1 MHLPRK
7 RHAQMRC
14 LWRTIEN
21 RAYASRF
28 FAIRSRNRRGAR
40 RATERSALDFAA
52 VKGVMS
58 DQEISALQQG
68 AELKPGPQDTI
79 AATTDQSQTP
89 RIPEELSILPMRG
102 FVVFPGTVVP
112 LNVQRAASLKLLDET
127 LLRTKVIGLLT
138 QRYETKED
146 PEPQDLHSVGTAALV
161 LKLLRQS
168 DDHLVVIAQGLRRF
182 SLRKI
187 IATSPFLRV
196 EVDLPNSISPPQTKE
211 WEATFR
217 NLRDSAAKLFELTPD
232 APEQVR
238 LMILNIDNAE
248 QLADFLASNLNIDVA
263 DKQAILEE
271 LDVEKRVRA
280 VQQHVSAQL
289 EIAEIQQ
296 RLQRDVASQFS
307 DAQRRAY
314 LRSQIKAIQRELGEA
329 ESGSEEQAE
338 QLRKRLEEAKPPE
351 EVIKQAERELKR
363 LDFIPPASP
372 EFSVIV
378 SYIEIIADLP
388 WNKLSED
395 NLDLD
400 QAQKILDRDHY
411 DLEKVK
417 KRLIEY
423 LAVRKLNPHGHGAI
437 LCFLGPPGVGKTSLG
452 QSIADALGRKFVRI
466 SLGGMRDE
474 AEIRGHRRTYI
485 RSMPG
490 RIIQELRRC
499 GTRNPV
505 FMLDEIDKIGADFR
519 GDAASALLEV
529 LASLQNDKFVDRYLD
544 VPFDLS
550 QVIFIGTANYIEGVP
565 EPLRDRIE
573 VISIPGYTEREKV
586 EIAKRYLVPRQ
597 LEEKGLKPEQCEW
610 QENALRRVIN
620 DYTHEAGV
628 RELERQIGAICRGIA
643 AQVAR
648 GKTDHVTVTPDVV
661 AERLGPAK
669 YVRETKL
676 KTSKPGVVTGLAYT
690 PAGGEVLHIEAT
702 RYPGKSNVIL
712 TGHIGE
718 VMKESVQA
726 ALSLLRS
733 REGQLGVNPED
744 FREMDIHVHVPAG
757 AVPKDG
763 PSAGIAMFTALASL
777 FSNTPVRPDVAMT
790 GEISLRGL
798 VLPIGGLK
806 EKSLAA
812 MRAGISTVIIPKL
825 NEKDLFDV
833 PEEAKQKLKFV
844 PVENVDEVLA
854 VALEKNGATQ
864 QQATGSASTKTMAE

>member
-1 MHLPRK
+1 
-7 RHAQMRC
+7 
-14 LWRTIEN
+14 
-21 RAYASRF
+21 
-28 FAIRSRNRRGAR
+28 
-40 RATERSALDFAA
+40 
-52 VKGVMS
+52 MS
-58 DQEISALQQG
+58 DKQISALQPG
-68 AELKPGPQDTI
+68 VELKPGPQSTI
-79 AATTDQSQTP
+79 AALTDESQTP
-89 RIPEELSILPMRG
+89 RVPEQLSILPVRG

-112 LNVQRAASLKLLDET
+112 LNIQRAASLKLLDDT
-127 LLRTKVIGLLT
+127 LPRTKVIGLVA
-138 QRYETKED
+138 QRDETKED
-146 PEPQDLHSVGTAALV
+146 PAPQDLYSIGTVALV
-161 LKLLRQS
+161 LKLIRES
-168 DDHLVVIAQGLRRF
+168 EDHVLVIAQGRRRF

-187 IATSPFLRV
+187 IATSPFLRA
-196 EVDLPNSISPPQTKE
+196 EIDLPDSVQPPETRE

-217 NLRDSAAKLFELTPD
+217 NLRDSAARLFELTPD
-232 APEQVR
+232 APEQAR
-238 LMILNIDNAE
+238 LMIFNIDNAE
-248 QLADFLASNLNIDVA
+248 QLADFLAPNLNIDVA
-263 DKQAILEE
+263 QKQSILEE

-280 VQQHVSAQL
+280 VQKHISAQL

-296 RLQRDVASQFS
+296 RLQKDVASQFT

-314 LRSQIKAIQRELGEA
+314 LRSQIKAIQHELGEG
-329 ESGSEEQAE
+329 EGGSEEQAQ

-351 EVIKQAERELKR
+351 AVMKQAERELKR
-363 LDFIPPASP
+363 LDFIPSASP

-388 WNKLSED
+388 WNKLSKD
-395 NLDLD
+395 SLDLD
-400 QAQKILDRDHY
+400 QAQQILDRDHY

-423 LAVRKLNPHGHGAI
+423 LAVRKLNPQGHGAI

-485 RSMPG
+485 GSMPG
-490 RIIQELRRC
+490 RIIQELRRA

-505 FMLDEIDKIGADFR
+505 FMLDEIDKLGADFR
-519 GDAASALLEV
+519 GDPASALLEV
-529 LASLQNDKFVDRYLD
+529 LDPRQNNAFVDRYLD

-550 QVIFIGTANYIEGVP
+550 DVIFIGTANYIDGVP
-565 EPLRDRIE
+565 DPLRDRIE
-573 VISIPGYTEREKV
+573 VMSLPGYTEREKL
-586 EIAKRYLVPRQ
+586 EIAKRYLVKRQ
-597 LEEKGLKPEQCEW
+597 LEENGLKPEQIEW
-610 QENALRRVIN
+610 QDDALRGIIN

-643 AQVAR
+643 SQVAR
-648 GKTDHVTVTPDVV
+648 GKTEHVTVTPEIVR
-661 AERLGPAK
+661 EMLGPAK

-690 PAGGEVLHIEAT
+690 PQGGEVLHIEAT
-702 RYPGKSNVIL
+702 RYPGKGNVTL

-733 REGQLGVNPED
+733 RDGQLGVNAED
-744 FREMDIHVHVPAG
+744 FRKLDIHVHVPAG

-777 FSNTPVRPDVAMT
+777 FSNRPVRPDVAMT
-790 GEISLRGL
+790 GEITLRGL

-812 MRAGISTVIIPKL
+812 MRAGISTVVIPKL
-825 NEKDLFDV
+825 NEKDLVDV
-833 PEEAKQKLKFV
+833 PEEAKQKLKFI

-854 VALEKNGATQ
+854 VALEKNGDSPASQ
-864 QQATGSASTKTMAE
+864 SKSA

>member
-1 MHLPRK
+1 MVL
-7 RHAQMRC
+7 
-14 LWRTIEN
+14 
-21 RAYASRF
+21 
-28 FAIRSRNRRGAR
+28 RS
-40 RATERSALDFAA
+40 D
-52 VKGVMS
+52 
-58 DQEISALQQG
+58 
-68 AELKPGPQDTI
+68 AESKPGTQSTI
-79 AATTDQSQTP
+79 AAGTAESQMP
-89 RIPEELSILPMRG
+89 RIPEELSILPVRG

-112 LNVQRAASLKLLDET
+112 LNIQRAASLKLLDDT
-127 LLRTKVIGLLT
+127 LPRTKVIGLLA
-138 QRYETKED
+138 QRDETKED
-146 PEPQDLHSVGTAALV
+146 PAPQDLYSVGTVALV
-161 LKLLRQS
+161 LKLIRQA
-168 DDHLVVIAQGLRRF
+168 DDRVLVIAQGLRRF

-187 IATSPFLRV
+187 VATSPFLRV
-196 EVDLPNSISPPQTKE
+196 EVDLPESIQPPESKE

-217 NLRDSAAKLFELTPD
+217 NLRDSAARLFELAPD
-232 APEQVR
+232 APEQAR
-238 LMILNIDNAE
+238 LMVFNIENAE
-248 QLADFLASNLNIDVA
+248 QLADFLAPNLNVDVA
-263 DKQAILEE
+263 QKQAILEE

-280 VQQHVSAQL
+280 VQKQISAQL
-289 EIAEIQQ
+289 EIAEIQE
-296 RLQRDVASQFS
+296 RLQKDVASQFS

-314 LRSQIKAIQRELGEA
+314 LRSQIKAIQHELGEA
-329 ESGSEEQAE
+329 EGGSEEQAQ

-351 EVIKQAERELKR
+351 AVMKQAERELKR
-363 LDFIPPASP
+363 LDFIPSASP

-388 WNKLSED
+388 WNRLSQD

-400 QAQKILDRDHY
+400 QAQQILDRDHY

-423 LAVRKLNPHGHGAI
+423 LAVRKLNPQGHGAI

-485 RSMPG
+485 GSMPG
-490 RIIQELRRC
+490 RIIQELRRA

-519 GDAASALLEV
+519 GDPASALLEV
-529 LASLQNDKFVDRYLD
+529 LDPRQNNTFVDRYLD

-550 QVIFIGTANYIEGVP
+550 QVIFIGTANYIDGVP

-573 VISIPGYTEREKV
+573 VISLPGYTEREKL
-586 EIAKRYLVPRQ
+586 EIAKRYLVKRQ
-597 LEEKGLKPEQCEW
+597 LDENGLKPEQIEW
-610 QENALRRVIN
+610 QEEAFRRIIN

-628 RELERQIGAICRGIA
+628 RELERQIASVCRGIA
-643 AQVAR
+643 SQVAR
-648 GKTDHVTVTPDVV
+648 GKTEHVTVTPELV
-661 AERLGPAK
+661 AEMLGPAK
-669 YVRETKL
+669 YVREAKL
-676 KTSKPGVVTGLAYT
+676 KTSKPGVATGLAYT

-702 RYPGKSNVIL
+702 RYPGKGNVTL

-733 REGQLGVNPED
+733 RDGQLGVNAED
-744 FREMDIHVHVPAG
+744 FRKLDIHVHVPAG

-777 FSNTPVRPDVAMT
+777 FSNRPVRPDVAMT
-790 GEISLRGL
+790 GEITLRGL

-812 MRAGISTVIIPKL
+812 MRAGITTVIIPKL
-825 NEKDLFDV
+825 NEKDLVDV
-833 PEEAKQKLKFV
+833 PEEAKQKLKFI
-844 PVENVDEVLA
+844 PVETVDEVLA
-854 VALEKNGATQ
+854 VALEKNGAPPLHP
-864 QQATGSASTKTMAE
+864 S

>member
-1 MHLPRK
+1 MNEEP
-7 RHAQMRC
+7 
-14 LWRTIEN
+14 I
-21 RAYASRF
+21 
-28 FAIRSRNRRGAR
+28 I
-40 RATERSALDFAA
+40 AA
-52 VKGVMS
+52 P
-58 DQEISALQQG
+58 
-68 AELKPGPQDTI
+68 AELQAKGAAPTTI
-79 AATTDQSQTP
+79 AAPTEPSQLP
-89 RIPEELSILPMRG
+89 RIPEELSILPVRG

-112 LNVQRAASLKLLDET
+112 LNIRRATSIKLLDET
-127 LLRTKVIGLLT
+127 LPRTKVIGLVT
-138 QRYETKED
+138 QQDETTEE
-146 PEPQDLHSVGTAALV
+146 PEPQELYRIGTAALV
-161 LKLLRQS
+161 LKLIRQG
-168 DDHLVVIAQGLRRF
+168 DDHVLVIAQGLQRF

-187 IATSPFLRV
+187 IATSPFLRA
-196 EVDLPNSISPPQTKE
+196 EIDLIKSISPTPSKE

-217 NLRDSAAKLFELTPD
+217 NLRDSAAKVFELTPE
-232 APEQVR
+232 APEQAR
-238 LMILNIDNAE
+238 LMILNIDNPE
-248 QLADFLASNLNIDVA
+248 QLADFLAPNLNA
-263 DKQAILEE
+263 DTAQKQALLEE

-280 VQQHVSAQL
+280 VQKHISAQL
-289 EIAEIQQ
+289 EIAQIQEK
-296 RLQRDVASQFS
+296 LQRDVASQFS

-314 LRSQIKAIQRELGEA
+314 LRSQIKAIQHELGET
-329 ESGSEEQAE
+329 ETGSEEQVD
-338 QLRKRLEEAKPPE
+338 QLRTRLEEAKPPE
-351 EVIKQAERELKR
+351 EVMKQAERELKR

-395 NLDLD
+395 NLNLD
-400 QAQKILDRDHY
+400 RAQEILDRDHY

-452 QSIADALGRKFVRI
+452 QSIADALGRKFVRV

-485 RSMPG
+485 GSMPG
-490 RIIQELRRC
+490 RIIQELRRA

-519 GDAASALLEV
+519 GDPASALLEV
-529 LASLQNDKFVDRYLD
+529 LDPRQNNTFVDRYLD

-550 QVIFIGTANYIEGVP
+550 QVIFIGTANYIDGVP

-573 VISIPGYTEREKV
+573 VISLPGYTEREKL
-586 EIAKRYLVPRQ
+586 EIAKRYLVKRQ
-597 LEEKGLKPEQCEW
+597 LEENGLTPEQCEW
-610 QENALRRVIN
+610 QEEAFRRVIE

-628 RELERQIGAICRGIA
+628 RELERQIAAVCRGVASRI
-643 AQVAR
+643 AR
-648 GKTDHVTVTPDVV
+648 GKIERATITPEVV
-661 AERLGPAK
+661 GEMLGPTK

-702 RYPGKSNVIL
+702 RYPGKGNVTL
-712 TGHIGE
+712 TGHIGD

-726 ALSLLRS
+726 AFSLVRS
-733 REGQLGVNPED
+733 RDGELGAKPQD
-744 FREMDIHVHVPAG
+744 FRDIDVHVHVPAG

-790 GEISLRGL
+790 GEITLRGL

-825 NEKDLFDV
+825 NEKDLVDV

-844 PVENVDEVLA
+844 PVENVDEVLNA
-854 VALEKNGATQ
+854 ALETDGA
-864 QQATGSASTKTMAE
+864 KE